1 MCENISFSVDFFVKM
16 YYYIINYF
24 LENFYAKG
32 MVTMKKLFS
41 LLLTAVMALMC
52 FTACGGGDEEAPEA
66 PAYSGILTKIKLG
79 MPLTKIVSLQ
89 PDGVDLYYE
98 TDTCVWSINPDTD
111 LMEIR
116 NLLPEGEQFYYVDDS
131 IITYNFKTV
140 KGDENIYLN
149 DYVSEVHCLLDR
161 DTARKYFDS
170 KTAELA
176 AKHGVEAV
184 GTQIGTEDIDMEIT
198 FKQTFNCTS
207 YTLTFTMVEKYDTV
221 NGVDGYY
228 GSFFSIDVK
237 EKEVKD
243 ETEIQTGATEKEKEK
258 EAETEAE
265 KEE

>member
-1 MCENISFSVDFFVKM
+1 
-16 YYYIINYF
+16 
-24 LENFYAKG
+24 
-32 MVTMKKLFS
+32 MKRILPVMLA
-41 LLLTAVMALMC
+41 LLMTLTC
-52 FTACGGGDEEAPEA
+52 FTACGGGDEELPEA

-89 PDGVDLYYE
+89 PDGVELYYE
-98 TDTCVWSINPDTD
+98 TDTSIWSINTDTE
-111 LMEIR
+111 LMELR
-116 NLLPEGEQFYYVDDS
+116 SLLPEGEQFYYVDDS

-140 KGDENIYLN
+140 KGDDEIYLN

-161 DTARKYFDS
+161 ETARKYFDS
-170 KTAELA
+170 KTAELKE
-176 AKHGVEAV
+176 KHGVENV
-184 GTQIGTEDIDMEIT
+184 GTQTGTEDIDMEIT
-198 FKQTFNCTS
+198 YKQLFDCPS
-207 YTLTFTMVEKYDTV
+207 YTITFTMKEKYDTV

-243 ETEIQTGATEKEKEK
+243 ETEIQTGTTEKGKET

>member
-1 MCENISFSVDFFVKM
+1 M
-16 YYYIINYF
+16 
-24 LENFYAKG
+24 LA
-32 MVTMKKLFS
+32 
-41 LLLTAVMALMC
+41 LLMTLTC
-52 FTACGGGDEEAPEA
+52 FTACGGGDEDGTADA

-98 TDTCVWSINPDTD
+98 TDTCVWSINTDTD
-111 LMEIR
+111 LMELRSI
-116 NLLPEGEQFYYVDDS
+116 LTEGEQFYYVDDS

-140 KGDENIYLN
+140 KGDDEIYLN

-161 DTARKYFDS
+161 ETARKYFDS

-176 AKHGVEAV
+176 EKHGVEAV
-184 GTQIGTEDIDMEIT
+184 GTQTGTEDMDMEIT
-198 FKQTFNCTS
+198 YKQTYNCTS

-243 ETEIQTGATEKEKEK
+243 ETEIQTGATEKKK